1 MRGWWEGCHE
11 RLVGRLY
18 AWAGDDSGALP
29 GGRGYE
35 SERRVLALGEKD
47 STSPRQTDGVNL
59 GRVDGANRGREDGI
73 NPRRVDGTNLGRGE
87 RGREA

>member
-18 AWAGDDSGALP
+18 ARTGDDSWALP

-35 SERRVLALGEKD
+35 SERRVLAQAKRIARALGKR
-47 STSPRQTDGVNL
+47 T
-59 GRVDGANRGREDGI
+59 A
-73 NPRRVDGTNLGRGE
+73 
-87 RGREA
+87 